1 MGLTVKNTQ
10 KGYMFQAKR
19 SGNMFGVKE
28 EFDVKY
34 RGGIGTAQIIIGVD
48 QNGAPVSPAIFK
60 ENSFLSLR
68 GYIEASQ
75 DMEGTFERYLRSKK
89 PTYAL
94 NTNVFLLCVA
104 SISFDTQTGVIV
116 RDSTKV
122 SFFMVDKYGDTS
134 DYGFVVFGKKL
145 SSVQGVNS
153 VCVAQGIIDGFTRNL
168 LSTAVTFLGDR
179 RQFIENRLYQ

>member
-34 RGGIGTAQIIIGVD
+34 RSGICTAQIVIGVD
-48 QNGAPVSPAIFK
+48 QNGSPVSPAIHK
-60 ENSFLSLR
+60 EGVFISLR
-68 GYIEASQ
+68 EYLENSQ
-75 DMEGTFERYLRSKK
+75 DMEGTFDRYLRSKK

-104 SISFDTQTGVIV
+104 TISFDTQTGVIV
-116 RDSTKV
+116 RENTKV

-134 DYGFVVFGKKL
+134 EGFVVLCKRL
-145 SSVQGVNS
+145 SSVQGVNT